1 MSAAQSRHKRWI
13 SYDQSE
19 QYELQAGK
27 LELTNQLS
35 AEKVARKAAEKHATH
50 VQRMLVPV
58 RAAHPHRLP
67 LAVAA
72 SFFHLLLF
80 DLVHLFHYF

>member
-27 LELTNQLS
+27 LELNNQLS

-50 VQRMLVPV
+50 ESKETSGAQDQPSQAFQHGCPVVCSLV
-58 RAAHPHRLP
+58 
-67 LAVAA
+67 
-72 SFFHLLLF
+72 
-80 DLVHLFHYF
+80 